1 MPSVRCWLEDTYD
14 IMIICFHCGE
24 NGHQT
29 STCPVRDI
37 YPQSSAG
44 KAAFQQYI
52 QSRKKFVKQR
62 TSERLSAN
70 NRESS
75 LQLDDGLKSYD
86 KVVEW
91 MKEVAASTACQLEE
105 GEKDS
110 IIQARDPIAILQA
123 EAAVNLQS
131 ADIKTQ
137 RWYDMHKSRSNN
149 IQKAHRYEFTR
160 LMNKIH
166 QSLMN
171 RLDVSQSDVK
181 ESRWQEELTAAVE
194 LGRPGDFSSN
204 TDLCLKVYT
213 VEKLHAR
220 CRQLHHLLFNDDEF
234 ASKVRSLLLPVPTC
248 DTANNEVDDQQVNII
263 SCGGGPG
270 YDHVSLC
277 LVAKFLHDIQP
288 QHMLMKRRRIKTQ
301 VFDLFDESWQP
312 VMMILNECLDDDTNN
327 RIDNTNS
334 SDTMTMH
341 HGDLRL
347 GLDDINNTD
356 LAQALEHVDIICI
369 QFCLH
374 ENASFIVVEDDDHDQ
389 PHIRGIMHDLFE
401 HSAMGTV
408 MIITDSVNTLFPL
421 LKRTAS
427 EYGWRYLGDD
437 EVRKSGKSLAFQGP
451 KNYIMLER
459 YTG

>member
-1 MPSVRCWLEDTYD
+1 
-14 IMIICFHCGE
+14 MIICFHCGVS
-24 NGHQT
+24 GHQT
-29 STCPVRDI
+29 KTCPVLI
-37 YPQSSAG
+37 YPQSTAG

-62 TSERLSAN
+62 TSERLSATN
-70 NRESS
+70 NNDRRQSS

-86 KVVEW
+86 RVVEW
-91 MKEVAASTACQLEE
+91 MKEVAACQFEYDE
-105 GEKDS
+105 SD
-110 IIQARDPIAILQA
+110 IMQVRDPIAILQA
-123 EAAVNLQS
+123 EAALQS

-137 RWYDMHKSRSNN
+137 RWYDIHKSKCNN

-171 RLDVSQSDVK
+171 RLDVSLSDVK
-181 ESRWQEELTAAVE
+181 ESQWQEELTAAVE

-204 TDLCLKVYT
+204 DICLKVYT

-234 ASKVRSLLLPVPTC
+234 VSKIRSLLLPVPISG
-248 DTANNEVDDQQVNII
+248 AARQLNII
-263 SCGGGPG
+263 SIGGGPG

-277 LVAKFLHDIQP
+277 LVAKFLHEIQP
-288 QHMLMKRRRIKTQ
+288 QHTLMKRRHIRTQ

-312 VMMILNECLDDDTNN
+312 VMMTLNECLYGCLDDDDTNN
-327 RIDNTNS
+327 RVDSTS
-334 SDTMTMH
+334 RYHDTMTMH

-347 GLDDINNTD
+347 SLDDINNID
-356 LAQALEHVDIICI
+356 LAQALEHVDVICI

-374 ENASFIVVEDDDHDQ
+374 ENASFIKGDDHDQ
-389 PHIRGIMHDLFE
+389 PRIRGVLLDIFKK
-401 HSAMGTV
+401 SPVGTV

-421 LKRTAS
+421 LKRTANG
-427 EYGWRYLGDD
+427 YGWRYLGDE
-437 EVRKSGKSLAFQGP
+437 EVRKSEKSLAFQGP

-459 YTG
+459 CG